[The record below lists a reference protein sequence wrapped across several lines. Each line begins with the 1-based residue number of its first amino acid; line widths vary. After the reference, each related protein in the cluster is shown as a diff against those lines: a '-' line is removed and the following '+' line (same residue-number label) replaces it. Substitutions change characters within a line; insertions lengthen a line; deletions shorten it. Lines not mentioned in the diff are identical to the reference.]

1 MMCILFYLEN
11 IRSKKYTNKMWRNA
25 RRELLIMATKIKSKF
40 KVGVALLCTLLMM
53 ISIIP
58 TNIIGGWDVNA
69 AGFTV
74 YFNKSKYAND
84 GGWGGAT
91 NIRVY
96 AEFSDGTKIGP
107 KDTDMSVV
115 TTATDTIYSY
125 TFTSKPSNFTL
136 IYIDSSYN
144 TSSKNY
150 QEGTQWEGWPK
161 SGQEWRQTQPVSL
174 SDSDNNKCYYIN
186 GHSGNKKILAVDSS
200 FVPPA
205 TSIEGST
212 VGFVDM
218 TGSVGDVAYSFSG
231 NSQTESAKAD
241 YSSAITIADTYKDY
255 TTVNFY
261 KKTVSGKDDGG
272 NDTYI
277 YELLDSYDLTDSSTG
292 YDSSSTNTLYY
303 GAKVTDGTI
312 NSYWGAA
319 RSASPSSIAGKT
331 LYLDKKYFVGTLSAT
346 DTSEIVVNSTGAG
359 NYSSKYT
366 LNTAGLTTNSILET
380 TVTNNGTTTTYR
392 FFWDGT
398 ASDLLTVNE
407 NGFAVVSGIHNDT
420 EKRIYFDSTF
430 SKISYAGS
438 SNNVKEMPLRTD
450 GTKTIEYVAYK
461 ADNTVLS
468 EGPMIPENPDDDDNN
483 IYYVDLSTEAASIM
497 FYCGETSVPTA
508 VWEPNRDKTVIYF
521 YNSGNWT
528 GTVYAYVYDLK
539 EGTSKNKEWPGV
551 AMKSCGD
558 KLYSYEVPSD
568 IDNAVVIFNSSASQ
582 YPSGT
587 NVDGLSVVN
596 GKWYMASSTN
606 GLGANIT
613 YRTTIPTDLQ
623 NPCYFADTS
632 DDILYE
638 LGRRDGCWVEYGGV
652 RNVETS
658 KKTDIVKIDS
668 TTFTPDSSTYYVMA
682 SMYDYYSDYELNGN
696 DRVDHN
702 TLTTGADNLYRL
714 WYPFKQFDQALSD
727 YYKGDNDS
735 KTVVNSLNTIYTG
748 HFQPNG
754 TNGSTAWG
762 GAYSNIANAFTLYG
776 WSSDSN
782 SDNHKAFE
790 SNNNSTRDWN
800 STDTT
805 NLEEV
810 DNAYYDY
817 ATQNIV
823 AWNLGDN
830 GIPTM
835 YNNTTVDLPYFN
847 KAFLTGSN
855 SKNAVI
861 GEVYENVAFPFTK
874 VERDNDGIMYWSF
887 DSAATTLKLKK
898 NDDTNS
904 KYEYFLNQ
912 ESQAI
917 VGGEEA
923 SHNRASDRTQADAT
937 RTGENGESMDWSK
950 NVDSSNGIGSDGT
963 SNTYG
968 YFPLNN
974 TSASTNGSQYN
985 FGFGTRLDFDFTLTS
1000 DGTVKDKNDESKPIT
1015 FNFSGDDD
1023 IWVFIDGKLALDLG
1037 GDHGRVSGCIN
1048 FAKNVDYTYKYS
1060 FKPAKNPNKIDMK
1073 KTVSPASSYVSKVKI
1088 SANNGTMYRDAKPSD
1103 VQNATGEQTASGG
1116 QITSIYTKLID
1127 GYSKMSATEQ
1137 EKAVEEFYSTPHT
1150 LTMFYME
1157 RGQWESN
1164 MKVQFN
1170 FPDSDNLNLQKTVDT
1185 TTNKVDGDFKPFFN
1199 DQSIFDYTI
1208 QNLATHYGEKKAVA
1222 TVYAPITI
1230 ATDFAGSVAKGSE
1243 NTSSSNTMEKLS
1255 DYQGQTNVIH
1265 YHANLQNGSA
1275 AQNDWQNYT
1284 SQRLGVFDVDSG
1296 VDIGNIAYMTTLEF
1310 MVYSSGASGQLDP
1323 TSIYI
1328 KLTDTDSNTLY
1339 GYLSGDKKT
1348 ASQWNMITVP
1358 LSSLTSTGFDIT
1370 KIKSI
1375 SVAYDY
1381 WDDLYFD
1388 EFKFVTT
1395 NVSTSVIGFTIDQ
1408 SEIPDYGSATTGT
1421 LQPAVNAIYTS
1432 SYSVN
1437 PTGKNTNKQAIGAG
1451 GKVSLENGQM
1461 ISFSNQFRLGS
1472 YVSITENLNTNQQ
1485 KLFTQTWTMYDEN
1498 GSKVSTM
1505 ATGNKVTNPAG
1516 NTVTNPQEN
1525 VTGFDDGR
1533 IEKVEETTKN
1543 AYTTAA
1549 KPNARTVVFRSYNAP
1564 DTSAVG
1570 ITMSLVNTNIVNVGS
1585 LKISKAAAA
1594 GSEPLTGT
1602 YTFVVVFS
1610 NIGGIGLHNG
1620 DQTTVTKVRTLA
1632 AGADTTITGI
1642 PVGTEYVV
1650 YEIDSTDSSLKAV
1663 TDGGADVT
1671 SQIGSGSVTY
1681 TSGESTFTDKPAHY
1695 YSGSIGAANE
1705 ADQLVFSNYKE
1716 ELINLKLA
1724 KVWEGTPDGTELPD
1738 YAYFTL
1744 ERKVDGGN
1752 WEQVSGYTHFFI
1764 SSMSQNGQT
1773 TWGKDFNSLSAKN
1786 AAGKRYVY
1794 RVVEE
1799 TYDSEKKKYTL
1810 LNPDGTLTNGTDMY
1824 KVAYDGDVYTNG
1836 TKIDNA
1842 TITITNT
1849 YQAVPIIM
1857 PETGGNG
1864 QPFNYV
1870 LFGSIAVTLAGGA
1883 LLIYRR
1889 KLKYA
1894 YHRAQ
1899 VRGGDKR

>member
-1 MMCILFYLEN
+1 
-11 IRSKKYTNKMWRNA
+11 
-25 RRELLIMATKIKSKF
+25 MATKIKSKF
-40 KVGVALLCTLLMM
+40 KIGVALLCTLMM
-53 ISIIP
+53 LISIIP
-58 TNIIGGWDVNA
+58 MDVIGGLEVSANSKIFTAGDV
-69 AGFTV
+69 V
-74 YFNKSKYAND
+74 YFDTGKNGTDNNNKYNWKYDSDMYIGYKCSGNNWKLTWYKMEKTDLKSKWSNGVIWKHTILGDTYDMNSDDGIRFGISNDNSLDSISNIVNNNYLND
-84 GGWGGAT
+84 GGCELKKDVVYYYGSRYKSQTGGA
-91 NIRVY
+91 
-96 AEFSDGTKIGP
+96 G
-107 KDTDMSVV
+107 SVQV
-115 TTATDTIYSY
+115 SYYS
-125 TFTSKPSNFTL
+125 
-136 IYIDSSYN
+136 
-144 TSSKNY
+144 
-150 QEGTQWEGWPK
+150 
-161 SGQEWRQTQPVSL
+161 VSE
-174 SDSDNNKCYYIN
+174 I
-186 GHSGNKKILAVDSS
+186 
-200 FVPPA
+200 PA
-205 TSIEGST
+205 NSIEGLN